1 MKKQEESHRKG
12 SLITLV
18 LEGMLLGLIAGKIRR
33 GTFRN
38 LGRFAL
44 KLPALLVI
52 AFLGYLVTSLM
63 VFFGS
68 DFAVENLLYLKIG
81 IYLLLFIVLFFN
93 LQYRSVWL
101 ILFGTLSNFTAMVL
115 NDGRMPVDP
124 EALQQAGMV
133 SMETGLQDGTLYN
146 YINIEAV
153 EGFSANLGKFLA
165 TPEVYPFSQV
175 FSPGDV
181 FIAIGVFFLVQR
193 AMTKATSRFRSVQ
206 FDHQRERFR

>member
-1 MKKQEESHRKG
+1 M
-12 SLITLV
+12 V
-18 LEGMLLGLIAGKIRR
+18 VEGIILGLIVGKLRS

-44 KLPALLVI
+44 KLPALLLI
-52 AFLGYLVTSLM
+52 GFLGYVVTSLM
-63 VFFGS
+63 VFFGNE
-68 DFAVENLLYLKIG
+68 FAVENLFYLKIG

-93 LQYRSVWL
+93 LQYKSVWL
-101 ILFGTLSNFTAMVL
+101 ILFGTLSNFTAVVL

-133 SMETGLQDGTLYN
+133 SMETSLQAGTLYN
-146 YINIEAV
+146 YVNIEAV

-181 FIAIGVFFLVQR
+181 FIALGVFFLVQR
-193 AMTKATSRFRSVQ
+193 GMTKVTSRFRSVR